1 VRFIFHSIK
10 GKGKWCGVKVTGGV
24 YRELRLFLLW
34 SAIKFSFI
42 SDDDE
47 GSGLTKTA
55 MVTGV
60 ERASLFILGGRE
72 SILLQYDGAWR
83 VGFDVV
89 AGRFFIMG
97 TGGRQVTDDDG
108 IIFHLSSFSLVTMTR
123 VMG

>member
-1 VRFIFHSIK
+1 L
-10 GKGKWCGVKVTGGV
+10 TTAT
-24 YRELRLFLLW
+24 E
-34 SAIKFSFI
+34 FSFI
-42 SDDDE
+42 SYDDE
-47 GSGLTKTA
+47 GSGLTTAA

-60 ERASLFILGGRE
+60 ERASLFILGSRK

-97 TGGRQVTDDDG
+97 TGVRQVTDDDG